1 MLTVVL
7 QWRNFVIA
15 AQGFRPLTYP
25 TFSKDS
31 IAPTR
36 HVLDVEENEIRL
48 PLPNCSDCGFP
59 IAAFANHIH
68 AVMLAQEAPY
78 GAARQRFIINHQR
91 RQP

>member
-1 MLTVVL
+1 M
-7 QWRNFVIA
+7 A
-15 AQGFRPLTYP
+15 EFR
-25 TFSKDS
+25 DS
-31 IAPTR
+31 GTGISPSDLPHIFERLYRADTSR
-36 HVLDVEENEIRL
+36 SGCEENEIRL